1 MKKNKHKSD
10 KQYLKRKYFAM
21 PDAFIIIFGIAV
33 LSAIATYIIPAGLYE
48 REEVDGIT
56 QAIPDSFSFTES
68 NPTSLMD
75 FFLAIQNG
83 MIESG
88 NIIFLIFMIGGAV
101 AILDASGAIDAGIN
115 ALVRKTKGNTTLLI
129 ASVTT
134 IFGIICTIGVAS
146 NAVIAFIPLGIGLA
160 RALKL
165 DAIAGVAIVYLGFY
179 AGNTAGVLE
188 PTILGVAQTIAELPL
203 FSGLLLRL
211 AVFIVLMVVTIIYI
225 VRYVNKIS
233 NDPTRSIMGDTPF
246 TTGSDVEENDINQVF
261 TKKHIAVIL
270 VFLTFIGIFLYGA
283 LTLGWSVNE
292 LSAIFIM
299 MAITVAAVDRINPNE
314 FISKFMTGAKN
325 ITYGALVVGI
335 ARAVIVVMQEGNIM
349 DTIVYAALT
358 PLESMGVGFGAMALY
373 VFNLLFNLLVTSGTG
388 QASIV
393 MPLMVPLVDMLDIT
407 RQTGVLAMKLGDGI
421 TNIITPTSGVLMAVL
436 AVGGVSWTKWFKF
449 IYPLVLIWIA
459 VGAAFMALAVMI
471 NYGPF

>member
-88 NIIFLIFMIGGAV
+88 NIMFLIFMIGGAV

-165 DAIAGVAIVYLGFY
+165 DAIAGVAIVYLG
-179 AGNTAGVLE
+179 
-188 PTILGVAQTIAELPL
+188 
-203 FSGLLLRL
+203 
-211 AVFIVLMVVTIIYI
+211 
-225 VRYVNKIS
+225 
-233 NDPTRSIMGDTPF
+233 
-246 TTGSDVEENDINQVF
+246 
-261 TKKHIAVIL
+261 
-270 VFLTFIGIFLYGA
+270 
-283 LTLGWSVNE
+283 
-292 LSAIFIM
+292 
-299 MAITVAAVDRINPNE
+299 
-314 FISKFMTGAKN
+314 
-325 ITYGALVVGI
+325 
-335 ARAVIVVMQEGNIM
+335 
-349 DTIVYAALT
+349 
-358 PLESMGVGFGAMALY
+358 
-373 VFNLLFNLLVTSGTG
+373 
-388 QASIV
+388 
-393 MPLMVPLVDMLDIT
+393 
-407 RQTGVLAMKLGDGI
+407 
-421 TNIITPTSGVLMAVL
+421 
-436 AVGGVSWTKWFKF
+436 
-449 IYPLVLIWIA
+449 
-459 VGAAFMALAVMI
+459 
-471 NYGPF
+471 